1 MKTPIIINKKRYLV
15 SNTCAFDSVCILIA
29 MAYTDSKDYQ
39 KFINK
44 SDNAL
49 LTFSKD
55 LAINGP
61 SPIIY
66 KKRLGILKTI
76 FQEDLGITDVVVIN
90 AECNVLHI
98 ITTLMKTNPST
109 TNIKTCSNN
118 NCEVKEHISP
128 TIILKLADGFSSLQ
142 KNLQQYCE
150 DKNIKCF
157 DCQNNAVSKRTLHEH
172 LFIETD
178 MYDELT
184 ALTDYPIE
192 IIIDDKA

>member
-1 MKTPIIINKKRYLV
+1 MDLTPEIERLLNKSLRSKNQKLLINGNMKTPIRINKKRYLV

-49 LTFSKD
+49 LTFCKD
-55 LAINGP
+55 LAIIGP

-66 KKRLGILKTI
+66 KKRLEILKTI

-109 TNIKTCSNN
+109 TKIKTCSNN
-118 NCEVKEHISP
+118 NCRAKEHISP
-128 TIILKLADGFSSLQ
+128 TIIVRLADGLPDNFTF
-142 KNLQQYCE
+142 
-150 DKNIKCF
+150 IK
-157 DCQNNAVSKRTLHEH
+157 
-172 LFIETD
+172 I
-178 MYDELT
+178 
-184 ALTDYPIE
+184 
-192 IIIDDKA
+192 